1 MISETAGI
9 IWYRS
14 SASRSIPGRASDIPS
29 APTASGRARP
39 KSCRRAGRSGC
50 WRSCTDTDGGLFCR
64 PSASA
69 GREVLA
75 TEPEDAPGDGAQV
88 VADDQ
93 VEGVRVRGHRGDVA
107 RRIAGTRPRMATGV
121 HLRHSTASLLLM
133 AGADI
138 SAVQKILRHTDPRL
152 TTETY
157 GHLEPNYL
165 RQQIDRL
172 SLGGSGSLAANLLLG
187 RGNGSPE

>member
-1 MISETAGI
+1 
-9 IWYRS
+9 
-14 SASRSIPGRASDIPS
+14 
-29 APTASGRARP
+29 
-39 KSCRRAGRSGC
+39 
-50 WRSCTDTDGGLFCR
+50 
-64 PSASA
+64 
-69 GREVLA
+69 
-75 TEPEDAPGDGAQV
+75 
-88 VADDQ
+88 
-93 VEGVRVRGHRGDVA
+93 
-107 RRIAGTRPRMATGV
+107 MATGV

-187 RGNGSPE
+187 RGNGSPELAEAPTENQSSQAVGGGRGGRIRTDDILLPNC